1 MPVSQAGALNLTALN
16 VPDIYVQIQE
26 PSVQPIN
33 GLPTDIAGIVG
44 SASWG
49 PKNAPVTVSDASDY
63 VRAFGPILDRQFD
76 AGTAVAVAYLQ
87 GAQNFRVVRV
97 TDGTDTAASVSV
109 ENGVMTL
116 TAKYTGSLGN
126 KLSVAQ
132 SDGSAAGTTKLT
144 VSLPGYLPEVFDNI
158 APVSGKFAAAM
169 VKALNQGA
177 GPLRGP
183 SKLVTAALG
192 AEAEAVGFVVGTVA
206 LSGGTDGQPTNQ
218 AALVGSDIGQRTGM
232 YALRGTGV
240 SVAMLADVT
249 DASTFT
255 TQAAFGVA
263 EGVYMVGTLTDGET
277 LSDAIA
283 AKAAA
288 GIDSPWFKLMHGDWA
303 YWNDPVNGYVRKV
316 SPQAEVVGRL
326 ASLSPENSSLN
337 KQLAGIVGTQ
347 RTMEQSPYSTAE
359 LSQLAQAGIDVITN
373 PSPGGN
379 YFSVRIGH
387 NTSSNPITNGDNY
400 TRMTNYIAR
409 SLNAAMGRFVGKV
422 QTPTL
427 RAEAKATLTDF
438 LANMEAA
445 GMIGN
450 VNGGPAFSVQLDDKN
465 NPMTRV
471 ALGYMQADVRV
482 TYLSIVEKFLVNLEG
497 SQATVVRQ
505 STTNQ

>member
-1 MPVSQAGALNLTALN
+1 MPVSQEGALNLTAQN
-16 VPDIYVQIQE
+16 VPDIYVQIQG

-76 AGTAVAVAYLQ
+76 AGTAVAVAHLQ

-97 TDGTDTAASVSV
+97 TDGTDTAASASV
-109 ENGVMTL
+109 EAGVLSL

-132 SDGSAAGTTKLT
+132 SAGSAAGTVKLT

-158 APVSGKFAAAM
+158 APVAGKFAAAM
-169 VKALNQGA
+169 VKALNQGV

-192 AEAEAVGFVVGTVA
+192 NKAEADGFAVASVTLA
-206 LSGGTDGQPTNQ
+206 GGTDGQPASQ

-240 SVAMLADVT
+240 SVAMLTDVT

-263 EGVYMVGTLTDGET
+263 EGVYMVGVLPAGQS

-288 GIDSPWFKLMHGDWA
+288 GIDSPWFKLLHGDWC
-303 YWNDPVNGYVRKV
+303 YWNDPVNGYVRRV
-316 SPQAEVVGRL
+316 SPQSHVVGRL
-326 ASLSPENSSLN
+326 ANLSPENSSLN
-337 KQLAGIVGTQ
+337 KPQAGIVGTQ

-373 PSPGGN
+373 PCPGGD
-379 YFSVRIGH
+379 YFGVRIGH
-387 NTSSNPITNGDNY
+387 NTSSNPVTNGDNY

-409 SLNAAMGRFVGKV
+409 SLNAGMGRYIGKT
-422 QTPTL
+422 QNPTV
-427 RAEAKATLTDF
+427 RAQAKGTITSF
-438 LANMEAA
+438 LSNMEEA

-465 NPMTRV
+465 NSMTRV